1 MYRTVRGL
9 ERCVL
14 TRLAYAI
21 EYDCIDPTE
30 LRPSMASRRIPG
42 LFFAG
47 QINGTSGY
55 EEAAA
60 QGLLA
65 GINAARHVRGQDE
78 VIITRDQAY
87 IGVLSDDLSSKGV
100 DEPYR
105 MMTGRAEYRLS
116 LRQDNAD
123 LRLSALGHQIGLADD
138 ARLERAQTKQHQ
150 TDEIIEQIEKGRL
163 TLAQAQQAS
172 YLPEAV
178 RQAEI
183 VMKYKGYLQ
192 KEAAQIK
199 ETTALESLRIP
210 GNIDYLSISALRVEA
225 RQKLNR
231 QQPVSLGQAARI
243 PGVTPADVAVLS
255 VWLKKLREQTTG

>member
-1 MYRTVRGL
+1 MIRQKLFFHDKQAAAQPDVLLPHLTNEHTHAIIRDNLHRSPMFSGSIKGTGARYCPSIEDKIHRFADKDRHQVFLEPEGADGIEWYAQGLSSSLPEDVQRPMYRTVRGL

-87 IGVLSDDLSSKGV
+87 IGVLA
-100 DEPYR
+100 
-105 MMTGRAEYRLS
+105 MT
-116 LRQDNAD
+116 
-123 LRLSALGHQIGLADD
+123 
-138 ARLERAQTKQHQ
+138 
-150 TDEIIEQIEKGRL
+150 
-163 TLAQAQQAS
+163 
-172 YLPEAV
+172 
-178 RQAEI
+178 
-183 VMKYKGYLQ
+183 
-192 KEAAQIK
+192 
-199 ETTALESLRIP
+199 
-210 GNIDYLSISALRVEA
+210 
-225 RQKLNR
+225 
-231 QQPVSLGQAARI
+231 
-243 PGVTPADVAVLS
+243 
-255 VWLKKLREQTTG
+255 